1 MNSRAFRVTRD
12 GWRGVGGMMAKVP
25 PPLFGAATVLCVNSS
40 TQLCFDLKRIRGFV
54 CVCMTGVQVTH
65 LC

>member
-1 MNSRAFRVTRD
+1 
-12 GWRGVGGMMAKVP
+12 MMAKVP

-54 CVCMTGVQVTH
+54 CVYMTGVQVTH